1 VILKVLRVS
10 ENSLSPVYLE
20 GDYVLV
26 SIVPLLFGAPKRG
39 DIIVFRHEVYG
50 TMIKMVEAVAPGGE
64 EFSVVGTRAESVDSR
79 RFGPISRKDVAGKV
93 IWHIKGPRPERAS

>member
-1 VILKVLRVS
+1 MLKLLKVS
-10 ENSLSPVYLE
+10 ENSLSPAYQE
-20 GDYVLV
+20 GDYVVV
-26 SIVPLLFGAPKRG
+26 STVPLLFGAPRRG

-79 RFGPISRKDVAGKV
+79 RFGPISRQSVVGKV
-93 IWHIKGPRPERAS
+93 IWHIKKPR

>member
-1 VILKVLRVS
+1 MLKLLKVS
-10 ENSLSPVYLE
+10 ENSLSPAYQE
-20 GDYVLV
+20 GDYVVV

-50 TMIKMVEAVAPGGE
+50 TLIKMVEAVAPGGE

-79 RFGPISRKDVAGKV
+79 RFGPISRQNVVGKV
-93 IWHIKGPRPERAS
+93 IWHIKKPR